1 MNKNNQNK
9 PNIIWFMFD
18 SLRNEFLNEFGSD
31 NERTFLDELIA
42 QGVSFTNCQS
52 MAPFT
57 IVSMGAKLT
66 GCYPATTCPKEPPP
80 QIQTLLNTILL
91 LLITCYF
98 NIIFI

>member
-9 PNIIWFMFD
+9 PNIIWFMID
-18 SLRNEFLNEFGSD
+18 SMRNEFLNEFGSD

-66 GCYPATTCPKEPPP
+66 GCYPATTGLDGWLKKDPMKAIDQNC
-80 QIQTLLNTILL
+80 ITIKV
-91 LLITCYF
+91 
-98 NIIFI
+98 